1 MTADK
6 VFSCTGLVAFIAGSL
21 SALGILVYQCF
32 VWLIA
37 GIWPPLP
44 LEIVGSCIRSLGAG
58 WIGLQIINTW
68 ILALPLSLVIFF
80 LLGSYC
86 FGCWAHS
93 LPQPTRSVSN
103 LQVCRQLPR
112 RRKHDRSNEL
122 V

>member
-68 ILALPLSLVIFF
+68 ILALPLSLVIFLIGF
-80 LLGSYC
+80 LLFWLLGALSATAYKKRVESA
-86 FGCWAHS
+86 GVQAT
-93 LPQPTRSVSN
+93 PAQT
-103 LQVCRQLPR
+103 QA
-112 RRKHDRSNEL
+112 
-122 V
+122 